1 MLTILFLPIPP
12 ILIDL
17 GLAFSIALSALIL
30 MVALWIQRPLDFSAF
45 PTVLLIATILRLA
58 LNVATTRLILS
69 RGGEGEQAAGHV
81 VAGFSKFVMGG
92 DFVIGLIIFAILV
105 TVNFV
110 VITKGATRIAEV
122 GARFT
127 LDAIPG
133 KQMAIDADLSAG
145 LIDDKEA
152 QRRRRELEEE
162 SAFFGAMDGASK
174 FVRGDAIA
182 GLIIT
187 AINIFGGI
195 IIGVT
200 HHGLTLSRAADVYT
214 KLSVGDGLVSQMP
227 ALIVSLSAGLLVS
240 KGGTRGSAEQA
251 VLRQL
256 SGYPR
261 AVSAAAL
268 MMFVLAIM
276 PGLPMAPFVLL
287 GGVMAFVGYTLPR
300 RQAARDRKED
310 ARKAD
315 ERAQTAAKES
325 VKESLKTAEIELAL
339 GGHLSVHLLGSR
351 TELGHRVAKIRKK
364 FAKQYGFVIPEIKL
378 TDNLSIDPKG
388 YQIRIHDTRVAHGE
402 LRLGEVLVLVDKDG
416 KPDVPGEEVDR
427 TRLRHEGA
435 VGDGGFHRRS
445 QATGLQTGRQS
456 VGSAHASERGDQGES
471 RPAPVLQGHARA
483 ARPARS
489 RIQAPDRGSLPV
501 TDFLFG
507 PAGDP
512 EDPAGRARVDP
523 QSPSDPRGDRGDRA
537 PCAALRTGGGACP
550 HAACPADLRRPLR
563 QRRAQR
569 GPPRQSLGSRLPPE
583 PEARPQGGRRRIRR
597 RSAPDRAVR
606 DGSQR
611 GDPQV
616 HRERHQRGAGG
627 DPGGPSLCPDD
638 PGTGVPDTAGPVA
651 CGGRAQRRDQ
661 SARSHIVI
669 SSLADSVLVTF
680 IVFCRIGAC
689 LMFVPGYSSVNVPAQ
704 VRLFIALVTT
714 FALTPILIAVLKPL
728 TDQAA
733 PLTLALLIGSE
744 VLVGSVIGLGGR
756 VFFLALQTMA
766 TVMASAIGLSNIP
779 GTPIGDT
786 DPAPALV
793 PLIMAS
799 VTTLFFMTDQHWQVL
814 RGLMNSYDV
823 WHPGAR
829 LGGSMALDQLVSRL
843 SEAFVLTL
851 RIASPFIV
859 YSVIVNLAV
868 GLINKLTPAIPVYFI
883 SVPFVLFGGFLLL
896 YLTSDELLTQFML
909 GVSSW
914 LSE

>member
-1 MLTILFLPIPP
+1 MADTLAASLPNPRRLGTDAFFAAGIVTMLTILFLPIPP

-58 LNVATTRLILS
+58 LNIATTRLILS
-69 RGGEGEQAAGHV
+69 RGGEGEHAAGHV

-195 IIGVT
+195 VIGVT

-240 KGGTRGSAEQA
+240 KGGTTGSAEQA

-256 SGYPR
+256 GGYPR

-268 MMFVLAIM
+268 MMFVLALM

-287 GGVMAFVGYTLPR
+287 GGVMAFVGYSLPK
-300 RQAARDRKED
+300 RQAALKQKEE

-315 ERAQTAAKES
+315 ERAQAEAKES
-325 VKESLKTAEIELAL
+325 VKEQLKTAEIELAL

-351 TELGHRVAKIRKK
+351 TELAHRVAKIRKK

-378 TDNLSIDPKG
+378 TDNLSIDPKS

-416 KPDVPGEEVDR
+416 KPDVPGDEVIEPAFGMKALWVTEAFTDEVKRQGCKPVDNLSVLLTHLSEVIRANLAQLLSYKDMRALLDRLDPEYKRLVEDLCPSQISYSGLLAILKILLAERVSIRNLHLILEAIAEIAPHVRRSEQVAEHVR
-427 TRLRHEGA
+427 TRLA
-435 VGDGGFHRRS
+435 QQICGDLSDNGVLNVVRLGNRWDLAFH
-445 QATGLQTGRQS
+445 QS
-456 VGSAHASERGDQGES
+456 LKRDAKGDVVEFD
-471 RPAPVLQGHARA
+471 A
-483 ARPARS
+483 
-489 RIQAPDRGSLPV
+489 
-501 TDFLFG
+501 
-507 PAGDP
+507 
-512 EDPAGRARVDP
+512 
-523 QSPSDPRGDRGDRA
+523 DPRLIEQFA
-537 PCAALRTGGGACP
+537 TEASAAIRKFTESGTSVVMAVT
-550 HAACPADLRRPLR
+550 
-563 QRRAQR
+563 
-569 GPPRQSLGSRLPPE
+569 
-583 PEARPQGGRRRIRR
+583 PEARPYVRMILERVFPTLPILSHVEVA
-597 RSAPDRAVR
+597 RSAEIRAL
-606 DGSQR
+606 
-611 GDPQV
+611 
-616 HRERHQRGAGG
+616 GA
-627 DPGGPSLCPDD
+627 
-638 PGTGVPDTAGPVA
+638 
-651 CGGRAQRRDQ
+651 
-661 SARSHIVI
+661 I
-669 SSLADSVLVTF
+669 S
-680 IVFCRIGAC
+680 
-689 LMFVPGYSSVNVPAQ
+689 
-704 VRLFIALVTT
+704 
-714 FALTPILIAVLKPL
+714 
-728 TDQAA
+728 
-733 PLTLALLIGSE
+733 
-744 VLVGSVIGLGGR
+744 
-756 VFFLALQTMA
+756 
-766 TVMASAIGLSNIP
+766 
-779 GTPIGDT
+779 
-786 DPAPALV
+786 
-793 PLIMAS
+793 
-799 VTTLFFMTDQHWQVL
+799 
-814 RGLMNSYDV
+814 
-823 WHPGAR
+823 
-829 LGGSMALDQLVSRL
+829 
-843 SEAFVLTL
+843 
-851 RIASPFIV
+851 
-859 YSVIVNLAV
+859 
-868 GLINKLTPAIPVYFI
+868 
-883 SVPFVLFGGFLLL
+883 
-896 YLTSDELLTQFML
+896 
-909 GVSSW
+909 
-914 LSE
+914 

>member
-1 MLTILFLPIPP
+1 MADTLAASLPTPRRIGADAFFAGGIVAMLTILFLPIPP

-69 RGGEGEQAAGHV
+69 RGGEGETAAGHV

-162 SAFFGAMDGASK
+162 SSFFGAMDGASK

-214 KLSVGDGLVSQMP
+214 KLSVGDGLVTQMP

-268 MMFVLAIM
+268 MMFVLALM
-276 PGLPMAPFVLL
+276 PGLPMAPFMLL

-300 RQAARDRKED
+300 RQAARERKED

-315 ERAQTAAKES
+315 ERAQVDAKES

-351 TELGHRVAKIRKK
+351 TELAHRVAKIRKK

-388 YQIRIHDTRVAHGE
+388 YQIRIHDTRIAIGE

-416 KPDVPGEEVDR
+416 KPDVPGEEVIEPAFGMKALWVTEAFTDEVKRQGCKPVDNLSVLLTHLSEVLRANLAQLLSYKDMRGLLDRLDPEYKRLIEDLCPSQISYSGLLAILKILLAERVSIRNLHLILEAIAEIAPHVRRSEQVAEHVR
-427 TRLRHEGA
+427 TRLA
-435 VGDGGFHRRS
+435 QQICGDLSDNGVLNVVRLGNRWDLAFH
-445 QATGLQTGRQS
+445 QS
-456 VGSAHASERGDQGES
+456 LKRDAKGDVVEFD
-471 RPAPVLQGHARA
+471 A
-483 ARPARS
+483 
-489 RIQAPDRGSLPV
+489 
-501 TDFLFG
+501 
-507 PAGDP
+507 
-512 EDPAGRARVDP
+512 
-523 QSPSDPRGDRGDRA
+523 DPRLIEQFA
-537 PCAALRTGGGACP
+537 TEASAAIRKFTENGTSIVLAVT
-550 HAACPADLRRPLR
+550 
-563 QRRAQR
+563 
-569 GPPRQSLGSRLPPE
+569 
-583 PEARPQGGRRRIRR
+583 PEARPYVRMILERVFPTLPILSHVEVA
-597 RSAPDRAVR
+597 RSAEIRAL
-606 DGSQR
+606 
-611 GDPQV
+611 
-616 HRERHQRGAGG
+616 GA
-627 DPGGPSLCPDD
+627 
-638 PGTGVPDTAGPVA
+638 
-651 CGGRAQRRDQ
+651 
-661 SARSHIVI
+661 I
-669 SSLADSVLVTF
+669 S
-680 IVFCRIGAC
+680 
-689 LMFVPGYSSVNVPAQ
+689 
-704 VRLFIALVTT
+704 
-714 FALTPILIAVLKPL
+714 
-728 TDQAA
+728 
-733 PLTLALLIGSE
+733 
-744 VLVGSVIGLGGR
+744 
-756 VFFLALQTMA
+756 
-766 TVMASAIGLSNIP
+766 
-779 GTPIGDT
+779 
-786 DPAPALV
+786 
-793 PLIMAS
+793 
-799 VTTLFFMTDQHWQVL
+799 
-814 RGLMNSYDV
+814 
-823 WHPGAR
+823 
-829 LGGSMALDQLVSRL
+829 
-843 SEAFVLTL
+843 
-851 RIASPFIV
+851 
-859 YSVIVNLAV
+859 
-868 GLINKLTPAIPVYFI
+868 
-883 SVPFVLFGGFLLL
+883 
-896 YLTSDELLTQFML
+896 
-909 GVSSW
+909 
-914 LSE
+914 

>member
-1 MLTILFLPIPP
+1 MADTLAASLPTPRRLGADAFFAGGIVAMLTILFLPIPP

-268 MMFVLAIM
+268 MMFVLALM
-276 PGLPMAPFVLL
+276 PGLPLAPFMAL
-287 GGVMAFVGYTLPR
+287 GGVMAFVGYSLPR
-300 RQAARDRKED
+300 RQAAQERKE
-310 ARKAD
+310 AALKAD
-315 ERAQTAAKES
+315 ERAQADAKES
-325 VKESLKTAEIELAL
+325 VKEQLKTAEIELAL

-351 TELGHRVAKIRKK
+351 TELAHRVAKIRKK

-388 YQIRIHDTRVAHGE
+388 YQIRIHDTRIAHGE

-416 KPDVPGEEVDR
+416 KPDVPGEEVIEPAFGMKALWVTEAFTDEVKRQGCKPVDNLSVLLTHLSEVIRANLAQLLSYKDMRGLLDRLDPEYKRLIEDLCPSQISYSGLLAILKILLAERVSIRNLHLILEAIAEIAPHVRRSEQVAEHVR
-427 TRLRHEGA
+427 TRLA
-435 VGDGGFHRRS
+435 QQICGDLSDNGVLNVVRLGNRWDLAFH
-445 QATGLQTGRQS
+445 QS
-456 VGSAHASERGDQGES
+456 LKRDAKGDVVEFD
-471 RPAPVLQGHARA
+471 A
-483 ARPARS
+483 
-489 RIQAPDRGSLPV
+489 
-501 TDFLFG
+501 
-507 PAGDP
+507 
-512 EDPAGRARVDP
+512 
-523 QSPSDPRGDRGDRA
+523 DPRLIEQFA
-537 PCAALRTGGGACP
+537 TEASAAIRKFTENGTSVVLAVT
-550 HAACPADLRRPLR
+550 
-563 QRRAQR
+563 
-569 GPPRQSLGSRLPPE
+569 
-583 PEARPQGGRRRIRR
+583 PEARPYVRMILERVFPTLPVLSHVEVA
-597 RSAPDRAVR
+597 RSAEIRAL
-606 DGSQR
+606 
-611 GDPQV
+611 
-616 HRERHQRGAGG
+616 GA
-627 DPGGPSLCPDD
+627 
-638 PGTGVPDTAGPVA
+638 
-651 CGGRAQRRDQ
+651 
-661 SARSHIVI
+661 
-669 SSLADSVLVTF
+669 
-680 IVFCRIGAC
+680 
-689 LMFVPGYSSVNVPAQ
+689 
-704 VRLFIALVTT
+704 
-714 FALTPILIAVLKPL
+714 
-728 TDQAA
+728 
-733 PLTLALLIGSE
+733 
-744 VLVGSVIGLGGR
+744 
-756 VFFLALQTMA
+756 
-766 TVMASAIGLSNIP
+766 
-779 GTPIGDT
+779 
-786 DPAPALV
+786 
-793 PLIMAS
+793 
-799 VTTLFFMTDQHWQVL
+799 
-814 RGLMNSYDV
+814 
-823 WHPGAR
+823 
-829 LGGSMALDQLVSRL
+829 VS
-843 SEAFVLTL
+843 
-851 RIASPFIV
+851 
-859 YSVIVNLAV
+859 
-868 GLINKLTPAIPVYFI
+868 
-883 SVPFVLFGGFLLL
+883 
-896 YLTSDELLTQFML
+896 
-909 GVSSW
+909 
-914 LSE
+914 

>member
-1 MLTILFLPIPP
+1 MADTLAASLPSPRRLGADAFFAAGIVTMLTILFLPIPP

-58 LNVATTRLILS
+58 LNIATTRLILS
-69 RGGEGEQAAGHV
+69 RGGEGEHAAGYV

-195 IIGVT
+195 VIGVT
-200 HHGLTLSRAADVYT
+200 HHGLTLTRAADVYT

-256 SGYPR
+256 GGYPR

-268 MMFVLAIM
+268 MMFVLALM

-300 RQAARDRKED
+300 RQAARERKE
-310 ARKAD
+310 AALKAD
-315 ERAQTAAKES
+315 ERAQTEAKES
-325 VKESLKTAEIELAL
+325 VKEQLKTAEIELAL

-351 TELGHRVAKIRKK
+351 TELAHRVAKIRKK

-416 KPDVPGEEVDR
+416 KPDVPGEEVIEPAFGMKALWVTEAFTDEVKRQGCKPVDNLSVLLTHLSEVIRANLAQLLSYKDMRALLDR
-427 TRLRHEGA
+427 LDPEYKRLVEDLCPSQISYSGLLAILKILLAERISIRNLHLILEA
-435 VGDGGFHRRS
+435 IAEIAPHVRRS
-445 QATGLQTGRQS
+445 EQVAEHVRMRLAQQICGDLSDNGVLNVVRLGNRWDLAFHQS
-456 VGSAHASERGDQGES
+456 LKRDAKGDVVEFD
-471 RPAPVLQGHARA
+471 A
-483 ARPARS
+483 
-489 RIQAPDRGSLPV
+489 
-501 TDFLFG
+501 
-507 PAGDP
+507 
-512 EDPAGRARVDP
+512 
-523 QSPSDPRGDRGDRA
+523 DPRLIEQFA
-537 PCAALRTGGGACP
+537 TEASAAIRKFTESGTSVVLAVT
-550 HAACPADLRRPLR
+550 
-563 QRRAQR
+563 
-569 GPPRQSLGSRLPPE
+569 
-583 PEARPQGGRRRIRR
+583 PEARPYVRMILERVFPTLPVLSHVEVA
-597 RSAPDRAVR
+597 RSAEIRAL
-606 DGSQR
+606 
-611 GDPQV
+611 
-616 HRERHQRGAGG
+616 GA
-627 DPGGPSLCPDD
+627 
-638 PGTGVPDTAGPVA
+638 
-651 CGGRAQRRDQ
+651 
-661 SARSHIVI
+661 I
-669 SSLADSVLVTF
+669 S
-680 IVFCRIGAC
+680 
-689 LMFVPGYSSVNVPAQ
+689 
-704 VRLFIALVTT
+704 
-714 FALTPILIAVLKPL
+714 
-728 TDQAA
+728 
-733 PLTLALLIGSE
+733 
-744 VLVGSVIGLGGR
+744 
-756 VFFLALQTMA
+756 
-766 TVMASAIGLSNIP
+766 
-779 GTPIGDT
+779 
-786 DPAPALV
+786 
-793 PLIMAS
+793 
-799 VTTLFFMTDQHWQVL
+799 
-814 RGLMNSYDV
+814 
-823 WHPGAR
+823 
-829 LGGSMALDQLVSRL
+829 
-843 SEAFVLTL
+843 
-851 RIASPFIV
+851 
-859 YSVIVNLAV
+859 
-868 GLINKLTPAIPVYFI
+868 
-883 SVPFVLFGGFLLL
+883 
-896 YLTSDELLTQFML
+896 
-909 GVSSW
+909 
-914 LSE
+914 

>member
-1 MLTILFLPIPP
+1 MADTLAASLPNSRRLGADAFFAAGIVAMLTILFLPIPP

-58 LNVATTRLILS
+58 LNIATTRLILS
-69 RGGEGEQAAGHV
+69 RGGEGEHAAGHV

-195 IIGVT
+195 VIGVT

-256 SGYPR
+256 GGYPR

-268 MMFVLAIM
+268 MMFVLALM

-287 GGVMAFVGYTLPR
+287 GGLMAFVGYSLPR
-300 RQAARDRKED
+300 RQAARERKE
-310 ARKAD
+310 AASKAD
-315 ERAQTAAKES
+315 ERAQAEAKES
-325 VKESLKTAEIELAL
+325 VKEQLKTAEIELAL

-351 TELGHRVAKIRKK
+351 TELAHRVAKIRKK

-388 YQIRIHDTRVAHGE
+388 YQIRIHDTRIAHGE

-416 KPDVPGEEVDR
+416 KPDVPGDEVIEPAFGMKALWVTEAFTDEVKRQGCKPVDNLSVLLTHLSEVIRANLAQLLSYKDMRALLDRLDPEYKRLVEDLCPSQISFSGLLAILKILLAERVSIRNLHLILEAIAEIAPHVRRSEQVAEHVR
-427 TRLRHEGA
+427 TRLA
-435 VGDGGFHRRS
+435 QQICGDLSDNGVLNVLRLGNRWDLAFH
-445 QATGLQTGRQS
+445 QS
-456 VGSAHASERGDQGES
+456 LKRDAKGDVVEFD
-471 RPAPVLQGHARA
+471 A
-483 ARPARS
+483 
-489 RIQAPDRGSLPV
+489 
-501 TDFLFG
+501 
-507 PAGDP
+507 
-512 EDPAGRARVDP
+512 
-523 QSPSDPRGDRGDRA
+523 DPRLIEQFA
-537 PCAALRTGGGACP
+537 TEASAAIRKFTESGT
-550 HAACPADLRRPLR
+550 
-563 QRRAQR
+563 
-569 GPPRQSLGSRLPPE
+569 SLVLAVT
-583 PEARPQGGRRRIRR
+583 PEARPYVRMILERVFPTLPVLSHVEVA
-597 RSAPDRAVR
+597 RSAEIRAL
-606 DGSQR
+606 
-611 GDPQV
+611 
-616 HRERHQRGAGG
+616 GA
-627 DPGGPSLCPDD
+627 
-638 PGTGVPDTAGPVA
+638 
-651 CGGRAQRRDQ
+651 
-661 SARSHIVI
+661 I
-669 SSLADSVLVTF
+669 S
-680 IVFCRIGAC
+680 
-689 LMFVPGYSSVNVPAQ
+689 
-704 VRLFIALVTT
+704 
-714 FALTPILIAVLKPL
+714 
-728 TDQAA
+728 
-733 PLTLALLIGSE
+733 
-744 VLVGSVIGLGGR
+744 
-756 VFFLALQTMA
+756 
-766 TVMASAIGLSNIP
+766 
-779 GTPIGDT
+779 
-786 DPAPALV
+786 
-793 PLIMAS
+793 
-799 VTTLFFMTDQHWQVL
+799 
-814 RGLMNSYDV
+814 
-823 WHPGAR
+823 
-829 LGGSMALDQLVSRL
+829 
-843 SEAFVLTL
+843 
-851 RIASPFIV
+851 
-859 YSVIVNLAV
+859 
-868 GLINKLTPAIPVYFI
+868 
-883 SVPFVLFGGFLLL
+883 
-896 YLTSDELLTQFML
+896 
-909 GVSSW
+909 
-914 LSE
+914 